1 MEKTRDGM
9 FVKDDGIVYKV
20 MEFGRERHC
29 SQCEARAHCEA
40 GTTVF
45 KFCTLVKAT
54 RLRRFR
60 GGQIL
65 KSDK

>member
-1 MEKTRDGM
+1 MEKSKDGM
-9 FVKDDGIVYKV
+9 FVKENGIVYKV
-20 MEFGRERHC
+20 MEFGKNRNC
-29 SQCEARAHCEA
+29 NNCEARAHCEA
-40 GTTVF
+40 GTLIF
-45 KFCTLVKAT
+45 KFCTQVHAV